1 MGGAP
6 GKNGA
11 PGPKGKQGAPGAPGA
26 PGKAGAAGPKGPGGA
41 DGDRG
46 PAGEPGRRGA
56 QGAVGDTGFPGYKGR
71 QGAVGRKGRRGPR
84 GNPGPQ
90 GDAGAKGPT
99 GAPGP
104 AGPTGVPGQR
114 GNRGET
120 GPSGDQGPKG
130 FPGFPGAA
138 GDPGDPGP
146 PGFPGPCVG
155 PFTKGPRGSEEP
167 EPSPEEF
174 GPSPPEERVPESNP
188 FFQVFRYYSSEKVDD
203 EKKVME
209 KLSDRELKFKEKLEV
224 ITEQVDKFTKEVED
238 GTSKQTEARTCF
250 DLKSFN
256 PDLKSGM
263 YFIDPNGGCHED
275 AIKVHC
281 DFENEDKIITCV
293 PPQHTTS
300 VPRAHWESKIYS
312 GSSEKFFEEH
322 HGLGSIKYSADLE
335 QMEFLGLLSNNAVQ
349 NITINCKERPVWFNQ
364 MTGGYESAM
373 RFKGIK
379 ETIFQK
385 SRSEGKYTPKV
396 LSDDC
401 SYGSKSWR
409 STVLEFSNTKYIR
422 LPITDFAPSKI
433 SNRNAEYGIDMGPVC
448 FY

>member
-1 MGGAP
+1 MG
-6 GKNGA
+6 
-11 PGPKGKQGAPGAPGA
+11 
-26 PGKAGAAGPKGPGGA
+26 
-41 DGDRG
+41 
-46 PAGEPGRRGA
+46 
-56 QGAVGDTGFPGYKGR
+56 
-71 QGAVGRKGRRGPR
+71 
-84 GNPGPQ
+84 
-90 GDAGAKGPT
+90 
-99 GAPGP
+99 
-104 AGPTGVPGQR
+104 
-114 GNRGET
+114 
-120 GPSGDQGPKG
+120 
-130 FPGFPGAA
+130 
-138 GDPGDPGP
+138 
-146 PGFPGPCVG
+146 
-155 PFTKGPRGSEEP
+155 
-167 EPSPEEF
+167 
-174 GPSPPEERVPESNP
+174 
-188 FFQVFRYYSSEKVDD
+188 
-203 EKKVME
+203 E

-238 GTSKQTEARTCF
+238 GTSKQTEARSCF

-300 VPRAHWESKIYS
+300 IPRAHYESKIYS

-373 RFKGIK
+373 KFKGIK